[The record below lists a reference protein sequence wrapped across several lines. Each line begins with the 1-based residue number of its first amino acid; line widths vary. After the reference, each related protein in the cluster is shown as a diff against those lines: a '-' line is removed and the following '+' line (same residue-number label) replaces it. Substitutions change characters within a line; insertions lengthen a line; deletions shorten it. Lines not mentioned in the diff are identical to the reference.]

1 MGQSAFKASSARTTA
16 VTSTS
21 QITDSDRYF
30 QEGFKFIWSK
40 QYPAFLDW
48 WSRVFL
54 LSIPDPVFLDGGIRN
69 RLFLMGRIRIRVK
82 SNRIRTLFQLPAIR
96 LYLISGHL
104 LMDPD
109 LQKPYQLANRLNLI
123 RILIAFNLKSVSG
136 S

>member
-21 QITDSDRYF
+21 QITDSNRYF
-30 QEGFKFIWSK
+30 QEGFKFIWSE
-40 QYPAFLDW
+40 QYPAFI
-48 WSRVFL
+48 

-82 SNRIRTLFQLPAIR
+82 SNRIRTLFQLTAIR

-109 LQKPYQLANRLNLI
+109 LRKPYQLANRLNLI